1 MDPLKRIKIA
11 AHHVGG
17 GHPSAAA
24 MSAAAAAGHH
34 HHGGHAASSHLH
46 DKGGAAEYIL
56 PTSADMNCN
65 GNADLAAA
73 AAAASAVTPS
83 RARSVTAALASIN
96 FSKLLRYG
104 EIMDDAIPSVR
115 PARERE

>member
-1 MDPLKRIKIA
+1 MAATILREQHFEPIILKYAGIS

-34 HHGGHAASSHLH
+34 HHGSQHLH

-73 AAAASAVTPS
+73 AAAASAVHLPT
-83 RARSVTAALASIN
+83 LMHMG
-96 FSKLLRYG
+96 YG
-104 EIMDDAIPSVR
+104 HHGK
-115 PARERE
+115 